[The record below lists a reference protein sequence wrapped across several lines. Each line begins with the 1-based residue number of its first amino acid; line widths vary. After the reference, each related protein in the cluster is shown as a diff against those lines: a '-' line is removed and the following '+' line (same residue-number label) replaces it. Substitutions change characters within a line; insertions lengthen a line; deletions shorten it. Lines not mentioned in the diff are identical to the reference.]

1 MASFTFTS
9 THRPLL
15 LVLFIRVS
23 PNTSEIRTASDAF
36 VKTASVV
43 NEVESEVVA
52 ADDQSQSAR
61 RGAAA
66 GSPAPSESAR
76 TAADS
81 SAVDSPLS
89 SVHTN
94 PSLQPQQATVESQRR
109 PSISDQGRFYFS
121 VDSDDAL

>member
-1 MASFTFTS
+1 MASVTFTS
-9 THRPLL
+9 THRPFL

-23 PNTSEIRTASDAF
+23 PNTSEIRTASDAS

-61 RGAAA
+61 RGATA
-66 GSPAPSESAR
+66 GSPAPSESAQ

-109 PSISDQGRFYFS
+109 PSISDQGLFYFS
-121 VDSDDAL
+121 ADSDDAL